1 MNVYEIDTLVKVASA
16 FTELGGAAVDPTIVT
31 LYVRDPSG
39 TESTIPMGSLG
50 HDGVGVFSYGINANI
65 SGTWTYKFQG
75 AGNVETTSPDTR
87 FLVQSSRLIAG

>member
-16 FTELGGAAVDPTIVT
+16 FTQLGGAAVDPTTVT
-31 LYVRDPSG
+31 LYVRDPTG
-39 TESTIPMGSLG
+39 AESTTPMGSLS
-50 HDGVGVFSYGINANI
+50 HDGVGVFSCGINANI
-65 SGTWTYKFQG
+65 SGVWTYKFQA